1 MWGREDCNRRTRGL
15 YVNIQTRPTSLPQLY
30 MNGNRGPL
38 CKEFGIL
45 CKITQAEILPK
56 LRLKKVL
63 RRIISVEPDVCFSL
77 QLKQQGMF
85 SKSLHLFGD
94 CEMIRLGAKLFLGP
108 SKMPPVI
115 PLMIVGEKVV
125 KWSGGN
131 EAICLDVKQICK
143 RGNNS
148 EVKHW
153 IFCIKATGSRR

>member
-15 YVNIQTRPTSLPQLY
+15 YVNIQTRPTSSPQLY

-45 CKITQAEILPK
+45 CGPRCKITQAEILPK
-56 LRLKKVL
+56 LRLKNVL

-94 CEMIRLGAKLFLGP
+94 CEMIRLGSEVVSRNLQNASRHSVNDRRWEG
-108 SKMPPVI
+108 
-115 PLMIVGEKVV
+115 GEVKRG
-125 KWSGGN
+125 KWSNLPRCETDLQKG
-131 EAICLDVKQICK
+131 KQQW
-143 RGNNS
+143 S
-148 EVKHW
+148 
-153 IFCIKATGSRR
+153 